1 MCNES
6 GRIQICPHGRLKS
19 QHKFMAEAMFM
30 NGATCYTNESLE
42 SPIMSSEEFA
52 SAAKKANNQELW
64 DYLMMLLIVNLT
76 SKYFDFL
83 YRYWVLRDPESSVI
97 SSLKLLNLGLAACVM
112 RKNW

>member
-52 SAAKKANNQELW
+52 SAAKKANNQGIGFSE
-64 DYLMMLLIVNLT
+64 I
-76 SKYFDFL
+76 
-83 YRYWVLRDPESSVI
+83 
-97 SSLKLLNLGLAACVM
+97 LKVV
-112 RKNW
+112 